1 MSLSMA
7 PIRLRE
13 VLKCGV
19 PQGSGLGPVLF
30 CIYVNDLPLHIL
42 SNSGECHILAYD
54 TVLHTTGK
62 GVVQIKTNRKQKA
75 PLSLG
80 IKVFEFEY
88 RIHLLALP
96 LYYA

>member
-1 MSLSMA
+1 MSLSVA

-19 PQGSGLGPVLF
+19 PQGSVLGPVLF
-30 CIYVNDLPLHIL
+30 CIYVSDLPLHIL

-62 GVVQIKTNRKQKA
+62 GVVKIKTNRKQKCA
-75 PLSLG
+75 TILG
-80 IKVFEFEY
+80 Y
-88 RIHLLALP
+88 
-96 LYYA
+96 